1 MSTESVSSKNPS
13 QPAPSGSVIQKG
25 YGRAAS
31 RPPAVKTTSVR
42 GLESRKHQFHDSRH
56 YDAASADYAWNRAIK
71 WILELVSRSKAS
83 PPVEPK
89 STEVPAEVLDELAAV
104 QDEAREEGYPVPS
117 NALVDDVR
125 DLLDKL
131 CRVAPLSYTVYPMEK
146 GEIAIDARNE
156 PAGGVVLLCHERE
169 TWCIVSIGDSP
180 CRAWFR
186 DRDRL
191 PEAFITS
198 ALTTLASGRAW

>member
-1 MSTESVSSKNPS
+1 MSTESMSSKNPS
-13 QPAPSGSVIQKG
+13 HQPPPGGSAMQPG
-25 YGRAAS
+25 YSRAAS
-31 RPPAVKTTSVR
+31 RPPVLKPAFGR
-42 GLESRKHQFHDSRH
+42 GPKIRKKRFHNSH
-56 YDAASADYAWNRAIK
+56 NYNAASAERIIK
-71 WILELVSRSKAS
+71 RPRRTESRSKAS

-117 NALVDDVR
+117 NALVEDVR